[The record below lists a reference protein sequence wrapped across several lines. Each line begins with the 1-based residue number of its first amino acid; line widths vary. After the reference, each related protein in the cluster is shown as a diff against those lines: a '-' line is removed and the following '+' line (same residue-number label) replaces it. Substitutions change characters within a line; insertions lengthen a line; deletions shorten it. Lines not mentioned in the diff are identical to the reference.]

1 MRLTLLASLLAG
13 LVAGVVGALIVVFAL
28 HDHDETELA
37 VGALQA
43 DLDRV
48 TTAQLLAAEAAAIR
62 DDIQGLMAAIAPSI
76 VLITTEYADPES
88 SRGAIGTGVV
98 LDDQGHVV
106 TNEHVV
112 RDAARIELNFADGS
126 TRLATVVG
134 DDAPFTDIAVLR
146 TDPAG
151 LVPARFGSSDG
162 LRVGDPVLAF
172 GNALGNDASL
182 TRGVISNPKARFINS
197 AGDRQD
203 FIQTDA
209 AVNPG
214 NSGGPLLDRDGA
226 VIGLVTQVVT
236 RTRDGQTVQG
246 VGFALATDRIM
257 PIAARIIQEG
267 GDFPRPDFGVVEQ
280 RTLDEFVADQA
291 GVAATEGALLV
302 ELLRSSAF
310 GDAGI
315 RPGEIILSLNGFRV
329 TPETPYFHVL
339 QRLEPGRPVDVVY
352 LDRQG
357 EQHVVEVVPARRRR

>member
-1 MRLTLLASLLAG
+1 M
-13 LVAGVVGALIVVFAL
+13 
-28 HDHDETELA
+28 
-37 VGALQA
+37 
-43 DLDRV
+43 
-48 TTAQLLAAEAAAIR
+48 
-62 DDIQGLMAAIAPSI
+62 
-76 VLITTEYADPES
+76 
-88 SRGAIGTGVV
+88 
-98 LDDQGHVV
+98 LDDRGHVV

-112 RDAARIELNFADGS
+112 RDAARIELNFSDGS
-126 TRLATVVG
+126 TRLATLVG

-151 LVPARFGSSDG
+151 LVPARFASSDR

-172 GNALGNDASL
+172 GNALTPDAASL
-182 TRGVISNPKARFINS
+182 TRGVVSNPTARFINS
-197 AGDRQD
+197 VGDRQD

-236 RTRDGQTVQG
+236 STRDGQTVQG
-246 VGFALATDRIM
+246 VGFALATDRVM
-257 PIAARIIQEG
+257 PIAARIIEEG
-267 GDFPRPDFGVVEQ
+267 ADFPRPDFGVVEQ
-280 RTLDEFVADQA
+280 RTLDEFVADQV
-291 GVAATEGALLV
+291 GVAATEGALVV

-315 RPGEIILSLNGFRV
+315 RPGEVILSLNGFPV
-329 TPETPYFHVL
+329 TTETPYFHVL

-357 EQHVVEVVPARRRR
+357 EEQVVEVVPARRRR